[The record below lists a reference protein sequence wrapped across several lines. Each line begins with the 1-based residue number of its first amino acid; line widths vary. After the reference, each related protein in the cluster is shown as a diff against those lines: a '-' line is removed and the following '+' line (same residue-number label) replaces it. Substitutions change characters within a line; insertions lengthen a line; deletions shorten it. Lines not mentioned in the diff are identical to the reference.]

1 MPPAAIVAVGAYLG
15 ASGALAVAGT
25 AIAGAIG
32 IGTVST
38 VTATAIGAAAFS
50 GTVSLAQ
57 GGSASDVLKA
67 AVIGGVTSYAGST
80 IANSVSNSVTSAL
93 TAPGAEVSAISA
105 AMGKVAGA
113 AVAGAI
119 SSGTAALLYEKDPL
133 QALLKGG
140 LTAAMTSA
148 VGLGVDAVLKD
159 VPGFGTPDSPM
170 QAAVQRA
177 TKAAIGTA
185 ILSGGD
191 SGKIKSSALNA
202 FVNTAAQQ
210 IGASIRDISGEVE
223 RARTG
228 YSQAVDAYK
237 WNIDS
242 QNALVNEH
250 NNLLS
255 RLETERLGVN
265 DLVKQY
271 EDVAWKYNNHETYM
285 RSQGWTYEPAS
296 YNYNYDY
303 GGDIPARYVKQEWR
317 ESRPY
322 YYTDD
327 YGNTQLGEQGPGY
340 VTQFL
345 DADSEKKSLYDRA
358 VALDAQAVA
367 AANRYN
373 QNLESGKAQLANY
386 ANEIN
391 KLKSEL
397 STRENEIV
405 NNQKSLENSIVEF
418 QKTEA
423 ANAAQVQKKL
433 NDFEQVADRHLEVFG
448 VEPTEQELIGYTQG
462 RMGQT
467 NDILDALPR
476 LDTLETIKS
485 THEEIFGEPASI
497 DQLKNY
503 ASVRDLSSQI
513 ERLDQLGEV
522 KTAHAKVFGQDASV
536 KDMYDY
542 ASTADVKEWL
552 PKLENLGDAKG
563 QYQRAT
569 GEELTFDE
577 LKEYFAAENLTQTL
591 AKDLVEFDELAEAKA
606 AGFNTVEEHEIS
618 KRYEAIHGKPPTPE
632 QLAQFVADKSI
643 YGDIGQTVYSDDP
656 DAWKKAGF
664 KNAQDFADW
673 KTYVTNQEAA
683 AQAGFVTYEDYVDS
697 FGERPEDFYAKKEG
711 WDSYEDK
718 RLYAAR
724 GVTDPKLKPTALDVT
739 GQPIAD
745 GFGSNFALDQDAKA
759 QGWVSANQRE
769 IAAAEGI
776 TDPDTWKE
784 MEYLRLTP
792 ERTKLDG
799 DMPGWEWDSETG
811 TYTRVFDDGSSI
823 TVDPD
828 GNIVN
833 VAEATDTPFIPEITR
848 RNRTTGTGTGG
859 TFRFPLQMDQEQG
872 GNRTYSMTGRVPGLA
887 AAAGMGSQILPG
899 MPSAMPGVESSTSN
913 YQPLISPLGI
923 TAEKSPEYWMGG
935 TGRMTQFIDPLSSGR
950 QGVEIDPIP
959 DMMPE
964 DRKNNIKD
972 PSKNVL
978 TLPGASSEGDEDE
991 EGNPM
996 DYYSYGNPSE
1006 PGDVLRPFS
1015 KYAQGGQV
1023 MPSPLMAASG
1033 GDVSHKGSHYVQG
1046 AGGGQDDLIDAKLA
1060 DGEYV
1065 FDADIVAALG
1075 DGSNK
1080 RGAEILDKFREQIR
1094 KHKRSAP
1101 AGKIPPAAK
1110 SPLAY
1115 LKEVTK

>member
-1 MPPAAIVAVGAYLG
+1 MPPAAIIAVGAYLG

-25 AIAGAIG
+25 AIASAIG
-32 IGTVST
+32 VGTVST

-50 GTVSLAQ
+50 GTVALAQ

-67 AVIGGVTSYAGST
+67 AVIGGVTSYAGNA
-80 IANSVSNSVTSAL
+80 IASNVSSSVSNAL

-119 SSGTAALLYEKDPL
+119 GSGTAALLYEKDPL
-133 QALLKGG
+133 EALLKGG
-140 LTAAMTSA
+140 LTAAMTST
-148 VGLGVDAVLKD
+148 VGLGVDAALKD
-159 VPGFGTPDSPM
+159 VPGFGKPESIQ
-170 QAAVQRA
+170 QAAIQRA

-185 ILSGGD
+185 ILSGND
-191 SGKIKSSALNA
+191 PKKINA
-202 FVNTAAQQ
+202 AVMNSFMNTATSQ
-210 IGASIRDISGEVE
+210 IGSSLLDKTSDVT
-223 RARTG
+223 RARQN
-228 YSQAVDAYK
+228 YSSNVDAYQE
-237 WNIDS
+237 NVNQ
-242 QNALVNEH
+242 QNALVNQH
-250 NNLLS
+250 NNLIAS
-255 RLETERLGVN
+255 LEAERTNVN
-265 DLVKQY
+265 ALVKKY
-271 EDVAWKYNNHETYM
+271 EEVAWQYNNHETYM
-285 RSQGWTYEPAS
+285 RSQGYTYEAATYPDFEGFGGRPAGYYKTT
-296 YNYNYDY
+296 YNPN
-303 GGDIPARYVKQEWR
+303 RYIQTMDE
-317 ESRPY
+317 
-322 YYTDD
+322 
-327 YGNTQLGEQGPGY
+327 YGNYVTVHSPGY
-340 VTQFL
+340 DNIFL
-345 DADSEKKSLYDRA
+345 DADAEKKKLYDQA
-358 VALDAQAVA
+358 MSIDAQATSK
-367 AANRYN
+367 ANEYN
-373 QNLESGKAQLANY
+373 ANLTNGRATLSNITSTLDGLKAQ
-386 ANEIN
+386 IP
-391 KLKSEL
+391 
-397 STRENEIV
+397 T
-405 NNQKSLENSIVEF
+405 LENSIVAAQNGLEYEIQSF
-418 QKTEA
+418 QQAEA
-423 ANAAQVQKKL
+423 ANAALVQKKL

-448 VEPTEQELIGYTQG
+448 VEPTEQDLINYTQG
-462 RMGQT
+462 FAGKK

-485 THEEIFGEPASI
+485 THEDIFGEPASI

-542 ASTADVKEWL
+542 ASTTDVKEWL

-563 QYQRAT
+563 QYERAT

-618 KRYEAIHGKPPTPE
+618 KRYEAIHGEPPTPE
-632 QLAQFVADKSI
+632 QLARFVADKSI

-724 GVTDPKLKPTALDVT
+724 GITDPKLKPTALDVT

-745 GFGSNFALDQDAKA
+745 GFGSRFALDQEAKA

-872 GNRTYSMTGRVPGLA
+872 GNRTYSVTGRVPGLA
-887 AAAGMGSQILPG
+887 AAAGMGSQMLPG

-913 YQPLISPLGI
+913 YQPLILPLGI

-964 DRKNNIKD
+964 DRKDAIKD

-1033 GDVSHKGSHYVQG
+1033 GDVPHKGSHYVQG

-1080 RGAEILDKFREQIR
+1080 RGAEILDEFREQIR

>member
-1 MPPAAIVAVGAYLG
+1 MPPALIVAAGAYLG
-15 ASGALAVAGT
+15 ASGALAVAGS

-50 GTVSLAQ
+50 GSVAAIQ

-67 AVIGGVTSYAGST
+67 AVIGGVTSYAGNA
-80 IANSVSNSVTSAL
+80 IASNVSNSVSSAL

-119 SSGTAALLYEKDPL
+119 GSGTAAILYEKDPL
-133 QALLKGG
+133 EALLKGG

-148 VGLGVDAVLKD
+148 VGLGVDAALKD
-159 VPGFGTPDSPM
+159 VPGFGQPESIQ
-170 QAAVQRA
+170 QAAIQRA

-185 ILSGGD
+185 ILSGND
-191 SGKIKSSALNA
+191 PKKIDAAVMNS
-202 FVNTAAQQ
+202 FMNTAMTQ
-210 IGASIRDISGEVE
+210 IGSGLVDKTPDVT
-223 RARTG
+223 RARQN
-228 YSQAVDAYK
+228 YSSNVDAYQE
-237 WNIDS
+237 NVNQ
-242 QNALVNEH
+242 QNALVNQH
-250 NNLLS
+250 NDLITS
-255 RLETERLGVN
+255 LEAERTNVN
-265 DLVKQY
+265 DLVKKY
-271 EDVAWKYNNHETYM
+271 EEVAWQYNNHETYM
-285 RSQGWTYEPAS
+285 RSQGYTYEAATQPDWEGFGGRPAGYIKMT
-296 YNYNYDY
+296 YNPN
-303 GGDIPARYVKQEWR
+303 RYVSTYDE
-317 ESRPY
+317 
-322 YYTDD
+322 
-327 YGNTQLGEQGPGY
+327 YGYPVTIHSPGY
-340 VTQFL
+340 DTIFL
-345 DADSEKKSLYDRA
+345 DAEAEKKKLYDQA
-358 VALDAQAVA
+358 IALDAQAVSK
-367 AANRYN
+367 ANEYTTHLSDGRATLN
-373 QNLESGKAQLANY
+373 NITSSLDSLKAQ
-386 ANEIN
+386 IP
-391 KLKSEL
+391 
-397 STRENEIV
+397 T
-405 NNQKSLENSIVEF
+405 LENSIVAAQKGLENSITEF
-418 QKTEA
+418 QNAEA
-423 ANAAQVQKKL
+423 ANAALVRKKL

-448 VEPTEQELIGYTQG
+448 VEPTEQDLINYTQG
-462 RMGQT
+462 FAGQK

-536 KDMYDY
+536 RDMYDY

-569 GEELTFDE
+569 GKELSFDE

-591 AKDLVEFDELAEAKA
+591 AKDLVEFDAHAEAKA

-618 KRYEAIHGKPPTPE
+618 KRYEAIHGEPPTPE

-643 YGDIGQTVYSDDP
+643 YGDIGQTVHSDDP

-673 KTYVTNQEAA
+673 KTYVTNQETA
-683 AQAGFVTYEDYVDS
+683 AQAGFVTYEDYIDS
-697 FGERPEDFYAKKEG
+697 LGERPEDFYAKKEG
-711 WDSYEDK
+711 WDNYEDK

-724 GVTDPKLKPTALDVT
+724 GITDPKLKPTALDAT
-739 GQPIAD
+739 GQPIAE
-745 GFGSNFALDQDAKA
+745 GFGSRFALDQEAKA
-759 QGWVSANQRE
+759 QGWVSADQRE

-792 ERTKLDG
+792 ERTKLQS

-811 TYTRVFDDGSSI
+811 TYTRVFDDGSSV
-823 TVDPD
+823 TMDPD

-833 VAEATDTPFIPEITR
+833 VAEATDTLYIPETTK
-848 RNRTTGTGTGG
+848 RTGSGG
-859 TFRFPLQMDQEQG
+859 GFKYPLQMDGGQG
-872 GNRTYSMTGRVPGLA
+872 GSRTYSTAGAIPGLA
-887 AAAGMGSQILPG
+887 AAAGMGSQMLPG
-899 MPSAMPGVESSTSN
+899 MPSTMPGVESSASN

-935 TGRMTQFIDPLSSGR
+935 TGRMAQFIDPLSSGR
-950 QGVEIDPIP
+950 EGVEIDPIP
-959 DMMPE
+959 DIIPE
-964 DRKNNIKD
+964 DRKDIIKD

-1033 GDVSHKGSHYVQG
+1033 GDVPHKGSHYVQG

-1080 RGAEILDKFREQIR
+1080 RGAEILDRFREQIR